1 MPKRT
6 ETYDLAYRACSEL
19 FGESGKPP
27 TIASVKERISVN
39 SPVTIKK
46 AIDDWL
52 IHLAAD
58 FINRREKPG
67 IPEILFES
75 ISSLWK
81 SALTEAEKTLDKKN
95 IQLSEREKEIGAH
108 VKKTDDQLKTALQEK
123 DQLSIRFKDQEQYA
137 QHLKEELKVLRAEQV
152 AGIEEA
158 KIARQTYDES
168 TKQSINLQAKYDE
181 AQQHWQERLDNE
193 HDWMLKRIQDEK
205 ESINQAQKQ
214 EMNQLKSK
222 AESLRLDKITWE
234 TRLSQAQSL
243 ADKLLENNET
253 LSRSLNRLEEKSEKQ
268 ALQIEG
274 QEETISSLKKQLLKL
289 KNTAHSKTKTPATT
303 RKSRQRKTSDSDS
316 KSR

>member
-1 MPKRT
+1 LPKRT

-19 FGESGKPP
+19 FGETGKPP

-58 FINRREKPG
+58 FISRREKPG
-67 IPEILFES
+67 IPDILFES

-81 SALTEAEKTLDKKN
+81 SALTEAEKTLDQKSKA
-95 IQLSEREKEIGAH
+95 LSEQEREIGEH
-108 VKKTDDQLKTALQEK
+108 LKKTDDQLKTALQEK
-123 DQLSIRFKDQEQYA
+123 DQLAVRFKDQEQYA
-137 QHLKEELKVLRAEQV
+137 QHLKEELKVLRSEQV
-152 AGIEEA
+152 AVLEDA
-158 KIARQTYDES
+158 KVARQAYEES

-205 ESINQAQKQ
+205 ERIDQAQKQ
-214 EMNQLKSK
+214 EMNQLVSK
-222 AESLRLDKITWE
+222 AESLRLDKITGE

-243 ADKLLENNET
+243 ADKLLEKNDT
-253 LSRSLNRLEEKSEKQ
+253 LSQSEILLTKKTEKMT
-268 ALQIEG
+268 AHIEN
-274 QEETISSLKKQLLKL
+274 QEEIISSLKKQLLKN
-289 KNTAHSKTKTPATT
+289 KKATNSKKPAVSQ
-303 RKSRQRKTSDSDS
+303 KSRQRKVSDS